1 MNSLQELQISRQY
14 PARQIE
20 VEHPSG
26 RLVLR
31 PTLMGDAQHICEA
44 VQGSLEKL
52 RAFMPWSHAPQS
64 PVSQLERLRS
74 NEASYYAG
82 SEMVMGLFREQSMLA
97 MVGLHPRIPLNPTGL
112 EVGYWAPTV
121 HSGRGWTTLA
131 VQIAV
136 LYGMDKLG
144 SERIQVMCDE
154 ANLASRRV
162 IEKCGFAFEGMMAN
176 VVQSVSAEIVQNGY
190 VGTARHLM
198 FSLLPHQLGQLPWVG
213 PLRSR
218 VRYQNLAGYWLA

>member
-1 MNSLQELQISRQY
+1 MSSLQTLQISRQY

-20 VEHPSG
+20 VDHPLG

-31 PTLMGDAQHICEA
+31 PTEMRDAEHICEA

-64 PVSQLERLRS
+64 PLSQLERLRS
-74 NEASYYAG
+74 SEAAYYAG
-82 SEMVMGLFREQSMLA
+82 SEMVMGLFREQTMLA

-112 EVGYWAPTV
+112 EVGYWAPTI

-131 VQIAV
+131 VQVSV
-136 LYGMDKLG
+136 LYGFDKLG
-144 SERIQVMCDE
+144 SERVQVMCDE

-162 IEKCGFAFEGMMAN
+162 IEKCGFLFEGTMAN
-176 VVQSVSAEIVQNGY
+176 VVQSVAPEIVQNGY
-190 VGTARHLM
+190 VGTSRNVM
-198 FSLLPHQLGQLPWVG
+198 FSLLPQQLEELPWVA
-213 PLRSR
+213 PLRAKL
-218 VRYQNLAGYWLA
+218 RYQNLAGYWLE